1 MKVRCHRAWPHLKR
15 ARDRK
20 EIYQPIRAIFS
31 AQIFPFQT
39 GTTPTMTPQPGN
51 TVKVTWPD
59 GSIVIGR
66 FIGEARGYYV
76 VEESGK
82 DLACNKHAVKI
93 EVIDDE

>member
-1 MKVRCHRAWPHLKR
+1 
-15 ARDRK
+15 
-20 EIYQPIRAIFS
+20 
-31 AQIFPFQT
+31 
-39 GTTPTMTPQPGN
+39 MTPQPGN

-82 DLACNKHAVKI
+82 DLACNKHTVKI

>member
-1 MKVRCHRAWPHLKR
+1 MKVRCPPAWPPSRR

-51 TVKVTWPD
+51 TVKVVWPD
-59 GSIVIGR
+59 GTIAIGR
-66 FIGEARGYYV
+66 FVGEARGYYV
-76 VEESGK
+76 IEEDGK
-82 DLACNKHAVKI
+82 DRACNKHTVKI
-93 EVIDDE
+93 EVINDE